1 MIEFM
6 PTISID
12 AIIDGVSEALF
23 DFLET
28 GELEERL
35 DSHSQLYRIAAIY
48 TAECIVKINRKE
60 LLSITKKVMEE
71 DNKKKGPK
79 VRVFEDEE
87 NYKEL
92 FNVFS
97 DAKDTSAPKGDK

>member
-12 AIIDGVSEALF
+12 AIIDGVKEVIF

-28 GELEERL
+28 GEIEERL
-35 DSHSQLYRIAAIY
+35 DSPSQLYTIAAIY

-71 DNKKKGPK
+71 DNKKKEPK

-87 NYKEL
+87 NYKKL
-92 FNVFS
+92 LNIFC
-97 DAKDTSAPKGDK
+97 DANDTSAPKGDK